1 MSSVDRSMAA
11 TAAIAHKM
19 DTELSVRRRDR
30 AALWR
35 LRREVH
41 GGRVLIYFGYPK
53 AHEYERTSR
62 ARRAGVGGG
71 CRPTENYAPLQT
83 RVGIATG
90 LVVSG
95 T

>member
-53 AHEYERTSR
+53 AHEYDAER
-62 ARRAGVGGG
+62 AVRAGLELVAAVGQLKTT
-71 CRPTENYAPLQT
+71 RPYR
-83 RVGIATG
+83 RV
-90 LVVSG
+90 
-95 T
+95 